1 METDEWVPDELHQ
14 RLYERWAGTGD
25 VIVCGE
31 PLPEEPFA
39 MATFMV
45 RRYAIDR
52 RTSSG
57 EFPVDDV
64 ARVSREELAETIKWL
79 AQGEGERQE
88 RGLTVVALLELH
100 ASLMQALHAAVRL
113 SGLTMDQILR
123 EAGFIPGSELTGD

>member
-1 METDEWVPDELHQ
+1 
-14 RLYERWAGTGD
+14 
-25 VIVCGE
+25 
-31 PLPEEPFA
+31 
-39 MATFMV
+39 MATLMV

-64 ARVSREELAETIKWL
+64 ARVSREELTETIKWL
-79 AQGEGERQE
+79 AQGEEGRQE
-88 RGLTVVALLELH
+88 RGLTIVALLELH